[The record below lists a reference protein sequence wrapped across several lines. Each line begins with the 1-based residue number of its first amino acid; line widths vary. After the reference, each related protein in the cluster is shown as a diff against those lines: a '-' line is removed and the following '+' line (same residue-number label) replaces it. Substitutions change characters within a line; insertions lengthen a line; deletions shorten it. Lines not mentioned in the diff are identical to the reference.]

1 MASKVKQFV
10 DEQRQILVEQAERL
24 RTAPGQ
30 TLRRA
35 AARSAQRVR
44 SLQDPVRVVTH
55 SSVKLTNLSHAAL
68 LDLMALQLEV
78 VTSALSNAATQLERV
93 STSDNVLDVVRGQAD
108 ELRATGERVVKDM
121 GRAVAI
127 VSDAGRGARNVATA
141 TYSKVVKPAKPR
153 TTKGPGRKPAAKRAA
168 RKGKAKAKAKVRAKS
183 KTRR

>member
-10 DEQRQILVEQAERL
+10 DEQRQILAEQAERL

-35 AARSAQRVR
+35 AAQSAQRVR

-55 SSVKLTNLSHAAL
+55 SGVKLTNLSHAAL

-78 VTSALSNAATQLERV
+78 VTSALSNAAAQLERV
-93 STSDNVLDVVRGQAD
+93 STSDNVMDVVRGQAG
-108 ELRATGERVVKDM
+108 ELRATRERIVKDM

-141 TYSKVVKPAKPR
+141 TYSKVVKPAQPR
-153 TTKGPGRKPAAKRAA
+153 ATKGPGRKPAAKRAV
-168 RKGKAKAKAKVRAKS
+168 RKAKTKVRAKS

>member
-10 DEQRQILVEQAERL
+10 DEQRQIVVEQAERL
-24 RTAPGQ
+24 RTAPGK

-35 AARSAQRVR
+35 AAQSAQRVR

-55 SSVKLTNLSHAAL
+55 SGVKLTNLSHTAL

-78 VTSALSNAATQLERV
+78 VTSALSNAAAQLERV
-93 STSDNVLDVVRGQAD
+93 STSDNVMDVVRGQAG
-108 ELRATGERVVKDM
+108 ELRATRERIVKDM

-141 TYSKVVKPAKPR
+141 TYSKVVKQAKPR
-153 TTKGPGRKPAAKRAA
+153 KAKSPGRKPAAKRAV
-168 RKGKAKAKAKVRAKS
+168 RKAKTKVRAKS